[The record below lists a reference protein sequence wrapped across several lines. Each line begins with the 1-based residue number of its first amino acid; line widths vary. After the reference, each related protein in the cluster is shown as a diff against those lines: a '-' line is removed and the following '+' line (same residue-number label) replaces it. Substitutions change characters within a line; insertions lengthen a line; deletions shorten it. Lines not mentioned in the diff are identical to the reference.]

1 MLQSK
6 LFTKTSKTISHDDPS
21 VNARLLTKAGFI
33 DKQMSGAY
41 SYLPLGFRV
50 LNNIEN
56 IIRQEMNAIGAQEL
70 IMTSLQPRDLWE
82 TTKRWVTSEEIMYK
96 FQEAS
101 GQAVGLA
108 WTHEEAISKIASR
121 FISSY
126 RDLPRYVYQIQ
137 TKFRNEPR
145 AKSGILRTRE
155 FLMKDLYS
163 FHATESDLDDY
174 YDIVKQ
180 AYTKIFTRCGLKT
193 LIVEASGGAFT
204 KQFSHE
210 FQVLTPAGED
220 NIIYCDFCNWAQ
232 NKEVAQV
239 KVGQNCPECDHKVK
253 DGRAIEVGNIF
264 KLGTKFSEAFGLKYT
279 DESGNS
285 KLVIMASYGIGP
297 GRVMGS
303 IVEVS
308 HDDDGILWPHEVAP
322 FPVHLI
328 AVGESDKVSKSAQE
342 VYKKL
347 TKELGE
353 VLYDDR
359 VETAG
364 IKFKDADLIG
374 VPWRIVVSE
383 KTGSQVEIKARGDG
397 KSELVSLPAALN
409 KIIVR

>member
-210 FQVLTPAGED
+210 FQV
-220 NIIYCDFCNWAQ
+220 
-232 NKEVAQV
+232 
-239 KVGQNCPECDHKVK
+239 
-253 DGRAIEVGNIF
+253 
-264 KLGTKFSEAFGLKYT
+264 
-279 DESGNS
+279 
-285 KLVIMASYGIGP
+285 
-297 GRVMGS
+297 
-303 IVEVS
+303 
-308 HDDDGILWPHEVAP
+308 
-322 FPVHLI
+322 
-328 AVGESDKVSKSAQE
+328 
-342 VYKKL
+342 
-347 TKELGE
+347 
-353 VLYDDR
+353 
-359 VETAG
+359 
-364 IKFKDADLIG
+364 
-374 VPWRIVVSE
+374 
-383 KTGSQVEIKARGDG
+383 
-397 KSELVSLPAALN
+397 
-409 KIIVR
+409 